1 MPWTREWRWY
11 LAAWV
16 CGALFAAVLYSPPR
30 SPSADEATRNAIEK
44 LHQQDVT
51 ATLAHDPQAL
61 ADLFTEDAVLLEPGS
76 APVIGKQAILAENKK
91 DQAEH
96 SHMKVVSYTP
106 EIKDIQIVDGIAYE
120 WDYFDA
126 SFSESGKGND
136 VQTFRAKALRIL
148 KRQPDGSWK
157 FSRVMWNLAED
168 QTLPK

>member
-1 MPWTREWRWY
+1 MPGIPGLRLS
-11 LAAWV
+11 LAVVV
-16 CGALFAAVLYSPPR
+16 CLVVVAGVAYSVPR
-30 SPSADEATRNAIEK
+30 SAPADEAARSGIEK
-44 LHQQDVT
+44 LHQQDVA

-61 ADLFTEDAVLLEPGS
+61 ADLFTDDAVLLEPGS

-96 SHMKVVSYTP
+96 PHMKVISYKP
-106 EIKDIQIVDGIAYE
+106 EIKDIQVVDGVAFE

-136 VQTFRAKALRIL
+136 VQSFRAKALRIL

-157 FSRVMWNLAED
+157 FSRVMWNLAEG
-168 QTLPK
+168 QSLPK